1 MRTAGWVSSDWARAE
16 IFPACA
22 RWSDRRF
29 ELNRA
34 LSSGANASVLEGG
47 GATSSS
53 SECKPW
59 SSSASTVSGSGGAS
73 RSTVSPSRAADS
85 RPGFGVFDDEPKI
98 RRNIR
103 ASTRTARAH
112 L

>member
-1 MRTAGWVSSDWARAE
+1 M
-16 IFPACA
+16 
-22 RWSDRRF
+22 
-29 ELNRA
+29 NRA

-53 SECKPW
+53 SECKPL

-98 RRNIR
+98 RRSIR

>member
-1 MRTAGWVSSDWARAE
+1 MIRGIDEGCRGRVRTAGWVSSDWARAE

-34 LSSGANASVLEGG
+34 LSSGANASVLEGS
-47 GATSSS
+47 AKTSSP

-59 SSSASTVSGSGGAS
+59 SSTASTVSGSGGES
-73 RSTVSPSRAADS
+73 R
-85 RPGFGVFDDEPKI
+85 
-98 RRNIR
+98 
-103 ASTRTARAH
+103 
-112 L
+112 